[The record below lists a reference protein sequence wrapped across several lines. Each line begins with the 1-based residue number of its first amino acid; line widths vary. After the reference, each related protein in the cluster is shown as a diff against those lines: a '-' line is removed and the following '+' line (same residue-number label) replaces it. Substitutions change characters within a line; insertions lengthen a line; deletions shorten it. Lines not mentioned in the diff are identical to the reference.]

1 MASFNGYVEL
11 PDGRYG
17 EFHKWWY
24 PQMDGFIRENKK
36 KKTWMRTGGTP
47 ILGNHHM
54 AI

>member
-24 PQMDGFIRENKK
+24 PQMDGFTRENVFLKNMDEN
-36 KKTWMRTGGTP
+36 WEYP
-47 ILGNHHM
+47 YF
-54 AI
+54 